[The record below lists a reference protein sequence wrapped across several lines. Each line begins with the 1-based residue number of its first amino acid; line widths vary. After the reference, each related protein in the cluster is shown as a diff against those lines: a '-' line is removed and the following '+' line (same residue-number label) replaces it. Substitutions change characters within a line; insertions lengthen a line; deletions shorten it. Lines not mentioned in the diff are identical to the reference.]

1 MAVHWEW
8 LFDQEVHV
16 GLLDILNGIGNS
28 SSTSSTGGMAS
39 GGGMSPIMAA
49 LLGLLAYKA
58 LAGGGAKT
66 SPSGG
71 AAPGSLPTGG
81 ATGGSLG
88 DILGSV
94 LGGRL
99 DSAPAGGGAGSGQP
113 GGSLGDILGGIL
125 GGRWG
130 APPGGSAGGSLGEVL
145 GGLLGGKVG
154 GAQSGNV
161 LSDALS
167 NIVRDL
173 QKSGHGAVA
182 QSWVGTGPNQPLDP
196 KELGAALGPDVISEL
211 SQHVGMEQEDL
222 LVALSQHLPPLI
234 DQLTPDGKLPS
245 PPEASRMV

>member
-1 MAVHWEW
+1 MWDCSIFSTVLGTAPALRLPVAWPQAVECHRSWRR
-8 LFDQEVHV
+8 
-16 GLLDILNGIGNS
+16 S
-28 SSTSSTGGMAS
+28 S
-39 GGGMSPIMAA
+39 
-49 LLGLLAYKA
+49 
-58 LAGGGAKT
+58 
-66 SPSGG
+66 
-71 AAPGSLPTGG
+71 GSLPIRHSREAGRRPPRRVVQRPVRSRP
-81 ATGGSLG
+81 AVRPVVRSAISWVAFWAAGSN
-88 DILGSV
+88 
-94 LGGRL
+94 
-99 DSAPAGGGAGSGQP
+99 SAPAGGGAGSGQP

-125 GGRWG
+125 GGRSG

>member
-1 MAVHWEW
+1 M
-8 LFDQEVHV
+8 

-28 SSTSSTGGMAS
+28 TSSTDGTAR
-39 GGGMSPIMAA
+39 GGGMSPIMTA

-66 SPSGG
+66 STSGG

-81 ATGGSLG
+81 AAGGSLG

-99 DSAPAGGGAGSGQP
+99 DSAPAGGAAGSGQP

-125 GGRWG
+125 GGRSG
-130 APPGGSAGGSLGEVL
+130 AAPGGSAGGSLGEVL

-154 GAQSGNV
+154 GAQGGNV

-167 NIVRDL
+167 NIVRDS

-182 QSWVGTGPNQPLDP
+182 QSWVGRVRMNGSTQGVGSCSRTRRDFGIEPACRHGARGP
-196 KELGAALGPDVISEL
+196 
-211 SQHVGMEQEDL
+211 VGR
-222 LVALSQHLPPLI
+222 A
-234 DQLTPDGKLPS
+234 
-245 PPEASRMV
+245 

>member
-1 MAVHWEW
+1 
-8 LFDQEVHV
+8 
-16 GLLDILNGIGNS
+16 
-28 SSTSSTGGMAS
+28 
-39 GGGMSPIMAA
+39 MSPIMTA

-81 ATGGSLG
+81 AAGGSLG

-125 GGRWG
+125 GGRSG
-130 APPGGSAGGSLGEVL
+130 AAPGGSGGGSLGEVL

-154 GAQSGNV
+154 GAQGGNV